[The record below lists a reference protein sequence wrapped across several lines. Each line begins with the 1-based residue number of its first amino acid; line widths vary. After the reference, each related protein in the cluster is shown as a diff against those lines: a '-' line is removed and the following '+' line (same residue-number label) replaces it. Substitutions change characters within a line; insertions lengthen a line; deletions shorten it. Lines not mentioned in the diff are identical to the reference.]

1 MSGAPHDVAV
11 VRGLVRRDDEIKR
24 SWDTEGI
31 VELQARAGLRDVA
44 HDAPDTTGAVEC
56 DRAGLVDPV
65 TRTPSSLLHGQLLSR
80 GSTLSLI
87 LVS

>member
-1 MSGAPHDVAV
+1 
-11 VRGLVRRDDEIKR
+11 
-24 SWDTEGI
+24 
-31 VELQARAGLRDVA
+31 
-44 HDAPDTTGAVEC
+44 
-56 DRAGLVDPV
+56 V